1 MYNSLIY
8 NSTSKDSFILE
19 NLFWILMVYE
29 EDYETSL
36 APFESKWMLMCHSI
50 LDES

>member
-1 MYNSLIY
+1 
-8 NSTSKDSFILE
+8 
-19 NLFWILMVYE
+19 MVYE

-36 APFESKWMLMCHSI
+36 APFEWKWMLMCHSI